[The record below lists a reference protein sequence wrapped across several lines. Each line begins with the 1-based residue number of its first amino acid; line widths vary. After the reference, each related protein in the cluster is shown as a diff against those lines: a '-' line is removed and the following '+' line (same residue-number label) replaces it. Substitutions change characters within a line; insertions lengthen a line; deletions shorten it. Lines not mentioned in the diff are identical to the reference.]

1 MEVVEADDGGH
12 VGDEGVGLAADV
24 VELALATEAG
34 RHAAHEGR
42 LAAARVSR
50 QACIRNTLGTHEE
63 HIRSLSQR
71 PGLHSYTSMCF
82 RLERSRLTLDAISLG
97 FRVWGLGLGFEV

>member
-50 QACIRNTLGTHEE
+50 QACIRNTLGTN
-63 HIRSLSQR
+63 
-71 PGLHSYTSMCF
+71 T
-82 RLERSRLTLDAISLG
+82 
-97 FRVWGLGLGFEV
+97 

>member
-50 QACIRNTLGTHEE
+50 QACIHTRACASDWKDLV
-63 HIRSLSQR
+63 
-71 PGLHSYTSMCF
+71 
-82 RLERSRLTLDAISLG
+82 SRLMQFL
-97 FRVWGLGLGFEV
+97 